1 MAAFDYEALDD
12 QGRTRRGVATGD
24 SARHVRQQLR
34 EDGLIPVSVEAVREG
49 RRQSGVGGQARRRD
63 RIGASDLMVLT
74 RQFATL
80 IVSGL
85 TVEESLRGLIAQSES
100 HKLRRILTSV
110 RAMVLEGSTLTDAIG
125 AYPDAFPEIY
135 RASVLAGEKSGRLGE
150 VLERLATYTEAR
162 EALRQRVGLALVYPV
177 ILLVMAFAIV
187 MFLFIYVVPKVV
199 KVFQGTG
206 QELPVLTR
214 VFIVLT
220 DFLQAYGLWLLAGVA
235 AAIVGLIMFL
245 RLPVP
250 KYRFH
255 QILLRL
261 PGTRRLSRG
270 LNSARM
276 ARTLAIMAGSGVPL
290 LTAMNASREVINNV
304 VLREAMHKAT
314 EDVRQGVSLNKAL
327 GRSNLFPP
335 ILVQMVASG
344 EASGRLDEMLEKSAA
359 TQERE
364 LESRIAVMVGIFEP
378 VMILVMGA
386 IVLLI
391 VLAILLPIF
400 DINQLIH

>member
-1 MAAFDYEALDD
+1 
-12 QGRTRRGVATGD
+12 
-24 SARHVRQQLR
+24 
-34 EDGLIPVSVEAVREG
+34 
-49 RRQSGVGGQARRRD
+49 
-63 RIGASDLMVLT
+63 
-74 RQFATL
+74 
-80 IVSGL
+80 
-85 TVEESLRGLIAQSES
+85 
-100 HKLRRILTSV
+100 V
-110 RAMVLEGSTLTDAIG
+110 RALVMEGSTLTDAIG
-125 AYPDAFPEIY
+125 AFPDAFPEIY

-150 VLERLATYTEAR
+150 VLERLATNTEAR
-162 EALRQRVGLALVYPV
+162 EGLRQRVGLALVYPV

-214 VFIVLT
+214 VFIVMT
-220 DFLQAYGLWLLAGVA
+220 DFLQAYGLWLLAGIA
-235 AAIVGLIMFL
+235 GGIVGLVMFL
-245 RLPVP
+245 RLPGP
-250 KYRFH
+250 KYQFH
-255 QILLRL
+255 QLLLRF

-304 VLREAMHKAT
+304 VLREAMQKAAD
-314 EDVRQGVSLNKAL
+314 DVRQGVSLNKAL
-327 GRSNLFPP
+327 GRSSLFPP